1 MRTGLGLTPPF
12 DIPRPVE
19 ELFGVVKQV
28 EEDGFSSVW
37 APSLPSVGP
46 PDALVLLGALSRMT
60 SRIEL
65 GSYVVPP
72 FRDIRRRLRSRHS
85 PSSSSART
93 GSRLASG
100 SATSRLSKPASASII
115 RTRSAICVSTC
126 RC

>member
-65 GSYVVPP
+65 GSYVVPTFP
-72 FRDIRRRLRSRHS
+72 RH
-85 PSSSSART
+85 PATLAQQALTIQQLSANRFT
-93 GSRLASG
+93 RLASAQPQAG
-100 SATSRLSKPASASII
+100 YRNRLRPRLFAPDPPSA
-115 RTRSAICVSTC
+115 
-126 RC
+126 